1 MSCVDVQN
9 IKAEL
14 DQKKGI
20 LNAMEAELSKA
31 SHWNGQVGGS
41 SHRCDLMLTKYTEDV
56 NMLSDRWRRIQLQL
70 DTRYAAL
77 SVFNNNWLLMWNWIL
92 YSHAVNNSFHIQPYV
107 YEAACTHVN
116 LFLKHLIHI
125 HICQFVIGRKW
136 SSKAQN
142 ICCFGIL
149 NVIKKQY

>member
-1 MSCVDVQN
+1 MIDVLSCVDVQN

-14 DQKKGI
+14 DQKKDI

-31 SHWNGQVGGS
+31 SHWNSQVGGS

-77 SVFNNNWLLMWNWIL
+77 SVFNNN
-92 YSHAVNNSFHIQPYV
+92 
-107 YEAACTHVN
+107 
-116 LFLKHLIHI
+116 
-125 HICQFVIGRKW
+125 
-136 SSKAQN
+136 
-142 ICCFGIL
+142 
-149 NVIKKQY
+149 